1 MLRFL
6 VLLLVL
12 ANGVYFAWSQ
22 GMLKAYGYA
31 PAQVAEP
38 QRLAQQIKPEG
49 IRVLRADEA
58 RRIDAASQAP
68 ARPPECL
75 TASGFDENQSLA
87 LRRILES
94 NLPEGSWQLDAATEP
109 GRWIVYMGKYPNAQ
123 AMSAKRAELALLN
136 LKLEPLGNA
145 ALEPGLSL
153 GGFPSKDAA
162 DSALAALS
170 KRGVRTAKVVLER
183 EGMKVWVLKLAA
195 VDDALRPKVEDL
207 KPLLGGKPLR
217 ACR

>member
-31 PAQVAEP
+31 PVEVAEP

-58 RRIDAASQAP
+58 PRADATP
-68 ARPPECL
+68 ARAPECL
-75 TASGFDENQSLA
+75 TASGFDENQSQA

-94 NLPEGSWQLDAATEP
+94 NLPAGTWELDAATEP

-123 AMSAKRAELALLN
+123 ALAAKRSELSQLN
-136 LKLEPLGNA
+136 LKFEPLNNA

-162 DSALAALS
+162 EATLATLS
-170 KRGVRTAKVVLER
+170 KRGVRTAKVVQER
-183 EGMKVWVLKLAA
+183 EDVKSWILKLAA

>member
-6 VLLLVL
+6 VLLLLL
-12 ANGVYFAWSQ
+12 ANGGYFAWSQ

-31 PAQVAEP
+31 PAEVAEP
-38 QRLAQQIKPEG
+38 QRLAQQIKPEA

-58 RRIDAASQAP
+58 RRLEAATQAP
-68 ARPPECL
+68 ARAPECL
-75 TASGFDENQSLA
+75 TAGGFDENQTQA

-94 NLPEGSWQLDAATEP
+94 NLPPGSWELDAATEP
-109 GRWIVYMGKYPNAQ
+109 GRWIVYMGKYPSVQTLA
-123 AMSAKRAELALLN
+123 AKRAELAQLN
-136 LKLEPLGNA
+136 LKFEPLNNP

-170 KRGVRTAKVVLER
+170 KRGVRTAKVLQER
-183 EGMKVWVLKLAA
+183 EDAKAWVLKLAA
-195 VDDALRPKVEDL
+195 VDDVLRPKVEDL